1 MKNLYGAGVI
11 LLLLFTASACTPL
24 QIWEREYISKKEM
37 RWEPDVLAASLD
49 KHIHF
54 AKEGSSGG
62 GSAAGGGCGCN

>member
-1 MKNLYGAGVI
+1 MKNLYIAAVV
-11 LLLLFTASACTPL
+11 LLLTITASACTPL
-24 QIWEREYISKKEM
+24 QVWEREYLSKKEM
-37 RWEPDVLAASLD
+37 SWQPDPLEATLQ